1 VIALGGTDKSFS
13 LNRQGVDD
21 SCKYFKSER
30 PILNST
36 QIASSYLDGKNGQI
50 TKDMFAGLET
60 HFLQKLWTVQDHY
73 PTLLFNGADGALVTV
88 SLGEYIPETDISV
101 VAYFQVCIP
110 QNGRATICSKAWH
123 EYRLSDERRIETIG
137 DSPFV
142 QQYVLN
148 DVGKQMLGGRHLNDY
163 NFYLQNHQRVGSAT
177 SDQGKDAAVDLLQSS
192 EILSEP
198 VGNHT
203 IGGPIHVVLL
213 DKQHPNAH
221 SFSN

>member
-1 VIALGGTDKSFS
+1 MFFHGFYAVLGFSAGAVIAVGGTDKSFS

-101 VAYFQVCIP
+101 AAYFQVCIP

-123 EYRLSDERRIETIG
+123 E
-137 DSPFV
+137 
-142 QQYVLN
+142 
-148 DVGKQMLGGRHLNDY
+148 
-163 NFYLQNHQRVGSAT
+163 
-177 SDQGKDAAVDLLQSS
+177 
-192 EILSEP
+192 
-198 VGNHT
+198 
-203 IGGPIHVVLL
+203 
-213 DKQHPNAH
+213 
-221 SFSN
+221 